1 MTAKSEIE
9 KLQEAVGRRLMLAG
23 DFATANIYLE
33 SARPGNLKAGNSSCG
48 VKITVRV
55 PMPQSAS
62 KYAAGPVFSKVDLQI
77 LIERDDAVAKHPPSI
92 AAIADSVTLAI
103 HNWTAPADCG
113 YGKVRISESRP
124 WQRAE
129 SKSPQISSMLVNFS
143 TQSVL
148 G

>member
-62 KYAAGPVFSKVDLQI
+62 KYAAGPVFSKV
-77 LIERDDAVAKHPPSI
+77 
-92 AAIADSVTLAI
+92 
-103 HNWTAPADCG
+103 
-113 YGKVRISESRP
+113 
-124 WQRAE
+124 
-129 SKSPQISSMLVNFS
+129 
-143 TQSVL
+143 
-148 G
+148 